1 MDAVFSRSVMSS
13 SWRPHGLRTPTGSSV
28 HGILQE
34 VYWSGLPFPPPGD
47 LLDPCLLHF
56 LNLQIFILQT
66 NLLCS
71 VLDSLSFLSF
81 FLINHIYGLFQGTGS
96 QDLHGG
102 GESTFT
108 FKICNRL

>member
-1 MDAVFSRSVMSS
+1 MCVYVCVCVCVCVSLSVMSDS
-13 SWRPHGLRTPTGSSV
+13 DFCV